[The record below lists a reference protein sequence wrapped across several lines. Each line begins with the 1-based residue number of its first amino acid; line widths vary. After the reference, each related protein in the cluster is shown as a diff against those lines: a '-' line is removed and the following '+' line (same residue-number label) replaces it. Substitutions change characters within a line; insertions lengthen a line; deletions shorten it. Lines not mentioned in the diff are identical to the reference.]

1 MNTPIISFRI
11 RQDQQADVREL
22 VNYIKDDPEL
32 IGLVLEYVR
41 NAPQPRHEAAAAD
54 ESLGPFRN
62 AEAALSVLTMNLA
75 IAFNPDAIFLFGS
88 RACGTERSDSD
99 FDLMVVTPDDQPLD
113 YLTVRKPISGCGVP
127 VDVVPCR
134 YSAFEK
140 NRKVVGMLPYAVD
153 REGKLLDARVDG
165 PFWKRYRETY
175 PLR

>member
-1 MNTPIISFRI
+1 MNTPMISFRV
-11 RQDQQADVREL
+11 RQDRQADIREL

-41 NAPQPRHEAAAAD
+41 NAPQPRHEATAAD

-88 RACGTERSDSD
+88 RACGNARSDSD
-99 FDLMVVTPDDQPLD
+99 FDLMVVTPDDQSLD
-113 YLTVRKPISGCGVP
+113 YLTARKPISGCGVP

-140 NRKVVGMLPYAVD
+140 NRKVPGMLPYVVD

-165 PFWKRYRETY
+165 PFWRRYRETF
-175 PLR
+175 PLQ

>member
-1 MNTPIISFRI
+1 MNTPTISFRV
-11 RQDQQADVREL
+11 RQDWQADIREL

-32 IGLVLEYVR
+32 IGLALEYIR
-41 NAPQPRHEAAAAD
+41 SEPRPGQETVAANKNV
-54 ESLGPFRN
+54 GPFRN

-88 RACGTERSDSD
+88 RACGTARSDSD

-113 YLTVRKPISGCGVP
+113 YLTARKPISGCGVP
-127 VDVVPCR
+127 VDVVPCQ

-140 NRKVVGMLPYAVD
+140 NRNVPGMLPYTVN
-153 REGKLLDARVDG
+153 REGKLLDARIDG
-165 PFWKRYRETY
+165 PFWMRYREAF

>member
-1 MNTPIISFRI
+1 MNTPMISFRV
-11 RQDQQADVREL
+11 RQDRQADVREL
-22 VNYIKDDPEL
+22 VNSVKDDPKL
-32 IGLVLEYVR
+32 LGLVLEYLQNDSR
-41 NAPQPRHEAAAAD
+41 LRHKTVVAEK
-54 ESLGPFRN
+54 SIGPFRN

-88 RACGTERSDSD
+88 RACGTERPDSD

-113 YLTVRKPISGCGVP
+113 YLSVRKPISGCGVP
-127 VDVVPCR
+127 VDVVPCQ

-140 NRKVVGMLPYAVD
+140 NRTVPGMLPYAVD

-165 PFWKRYRETY
+165 PFWKRYREIF